1 MKTFFEKPKCS
12 DLFLFQSKHPHII
25 YESIEKPHQHCGVL
39 DNQLRS
45 TGTRSRREAHQEHAH
60 DQDEVIFSEHRSHKL
75 SSPRTAENNVSWA
88 RTRRD
93 VRYVPKF
100 VETALVL
107 DKAMVSTSQD
117 SIRHTGS

>member
-60 DQDEVIFSEHRSHKL
+60 DQDEVIFSGLKRFEL
-75 SSPRTAENNVSWA
+75 FWQVSVGGGA
-88 RTRRD
+88 
-93 VRYVPKF
+93 
-100 VETALVL
+100 
-107 DKAMVSTSQD
+107 KA
-117 SIRHTGS
+117 